1 MDKTVKINLGGTL
14 FQIDEES
21 YRMLRDY
28 LKAIDSRFRNVPGG
42 YETTEDIE
50 SRIAEIFLSQKGLTG
65 VITKEDVESMISI
78 LGKPEDFAQFES
90 AAEPMSY
97 EPMRKRLYRNPD
109 DRILGGVC
117 SGLGAN
123 FETDPVWIRLFFV
136 LFTLFFGVGI
146 FIYLVLWIAL
156 PLAVSDTQK
165 REMYGDAHYSSPQ
178 SSRYVRSSAGS
189 AFNEIFSA
197 FGKIFYVIF
206 RVFLIIFGVSLVV
219 TGFLTIL
226 AFVMVFLFKFPGSFS
241 TEIDGVNLS
250 YIPDFLSYIVNPAIA
265 PWITILVS
273 MVVILPFLAFIYW
286 GVKMIF
292 WFRAKDGIF
301 SLAAF
306 VLWILS
312 IAALSIILF
321 NQGVSYTDSARAIT
335 VETLKE
341 KPDTLFIRLD
351 KKVSDLK
358 YDHEISIPEEN
369 YEILIAEENK
379 EVFVRTYFRV
389 ESSENDDIMVE
400 VRKRSTGSSRT
411 NAQKKAEYLI
421 YNFKQSGDTLYLDEY
436 FSYPEGAKWA
446 FDNVHVYLSI
456 PEGTVVHMD
465 KDAENV
471 IRPRFRRYYHGDDRK
486 IPESENRFW
495 KFTDDRLRLIDQ
507 D

>member
-21 YRMLRDY
+21 YRMLRNY
-28 LKAIDSRFRNVPGG
+28 LQAIDSRFRNVPGG

-50 SRIAEIFLSQKGLTG
+50 SRIAEIFLSQKGPTG
-65 VITKEDVESMISI
+65 VITKEDVESMISV

-90 AAEPMSY
+90 EVEPSSY
-97 EPMRKRLYRNPD
+97 EPHRKRLYRNPD

-123 FETDPVWIRLFFV
+123 FEIEPVWIRLFFA
-136 LFTLFFGVGI
+136 LFTLFFGVAI
-146 FIYLVLWIAL
+146 LIYLILWIAL
-156 PLAVSDTQK
+156 PVAESDSQK
-165 REMYGDAHYSSPQ
+165 KEMYGDAHYSSAQ
-178 SSRYVRSSAGS
+178 RSRYVRSSAGN

-197 FGKIFYVIF
+197 FGKVFYVIF
-206 RVFLIIFGVSLVV
+206 RVFLIIIGISLVA
-219 TGFLTIL
+219 TGFLMIL
-226 AFVMVFLFKFPGSFS
+226 TFVMVFLFKFPGSFS
-241 TEIDGVNLS
+241 TDIDGVNLS
-250 YIPDFLSYIVNPAIA
+250 YIPDFLSYIVHPALA

-273 MVVILPFLAFIYW
+273 LIVILPLLAFIYW

-306 VLWILS
+306 VLWIIC

-321 NQGVSYTDSARAIT
+321 NQGVSYTETARDVT

-351 KKVSDLK
+351 RKVNDLK
-358 YDHEISIPEEN
+358 YDHEISIPDEN

-389 ESSENDDIMVE
+389 ESSENDEIIVE
-400 VRKRSTGSSRT
+400 VRKRSTGHSRT
-411 NAQKKAEYLI
+411 NAQQKAEDLI

-436 FSYPEGAKWA
+436 FSYPAGSKWA
-446 FDNVHVYLSI
+446 FDNVHVDLSI
-456 PEGTVVHMD
+456 PEGTIVQMD
-465 KDAENV
+465 KQAENA
-471 IRPRFRRYYHGDDRK
+471 IRPRFRHYYNNDERNM
-486 IPESENRFW
+486 PEQENRFW
-495 KFTDDRLRLIDQ
+495 KFSNERLRLIDQ